1 MDLRTRKATK
11 QAALLCTVSLL
22 ALATYL
28 PGRAIAQ
35 SNLPAVTVDAPQQ
48 QQRARG
54 ASTKPA
60 RAAVRAARPTR
71 SAQPARQVA
80 PTPSPSVDQRLYAG
94 SQSYVAGTS
103 SSASKTDTPLID
115 TPRSV
120 SVIDRKELDDRGVTS
135 IPEAVRYSAGV
146 TTGGFGYDPRFD
158 QIYIRGFATTTLG
171 DFRDGLK
178 QYPAGFST
186 FRTEPYQLGSVE
198 IIKGPAAVLYGQSVP
213 GGLVDRRSK
222 FPVDNQVNEIAVQ
235 AGTFDRFQ
243 TAFDIGGAASPD
255 KSLLYRLVGV
265 ARTGDTNFNVADQR
279 LLLAPSVT
287 WRPTADTTFTAYAL
301 GQKDET
307 DAGVAA
313 LNRNG
318 KLLTVNGQYLRS
330 SDPAYD
336 YLKLTQAQVGYK
348 IEHRFDDVFTFR
360 QHTRF
365 GSLHTESRYL
375 SGSFADATTPIYNR
389 AAYAVGDDQTSWQTD
404 NTLQADFVTGPVTH
418 KVLTG
423 VNYDHNVWDFK
434 LGYSSA
440 LAAYALDIRNPTYG
454 IAGTTPAYS
463 SGSRSTQQQVGV
475 YVQDQMQMGGWHLS
489 LAGRHDWA
497 DQTRI
502 NTYTNAVTGQRDDSA
517 FSYSA
522 GLLYH
527 FDNGVAPYV
536 SYATSF
542 QPSTSMA
549 LDGSVLA
556 PSEGEQFEAGVKYQP
571 RPDVLLTASVYD
583 LTEKNAAKL
592 AGYVNGVAYYASVGE
607 IRVQGVEL
615 EARARLTPELET
627 VTAYT
632 YADAEI
638 TKTTVASELNKV
650 PAVTPRHTASS
661 WLNYT
666 FLNGGLDG
674 LGLGAGVRYIDATW
688 TSNANTSRN
697 SGYTLVDLALR
708 YDLGKLARQFAG
720 FQASVNA
727 NNIADEQIA
736 VCNAGYCY
744 LSQGRTVIGTLRYRW

>member
-1 MDLRTRKATK
+1 MKPQTRQSVT
-11 QAALLCTVSLL
+11 QGLLLCSVSLI
-22 ALATYL
+22 ALATDL
-28 PGRAIAQ
+28 AQEARAQ

-48 QQRARG
+48 QQRARS
-54 ASTKPA
+54 ASTTSLRTTA
-60 RAAVRAARPTR
+60 RAARRTSAAQNPPRAA
-71 SAQPARQVA
+71 PA
-80 PTPSPSVDQRLYAG
+80 PSVNERLYAG
-94 SQSYVAGTS
+94 DHSYVAGQA
-103 SSASKTDTPLID
+103 SSASKTNTALID

-146 TTGGFGYDPRFD
+146 TTGAFGYDPRFD

-178 QYPAGFST
+178 QFPAGFST
-186 FRTEPYQLGSVE
+186 FRTEPYQLDSVE
-198 IIKGPAAVLYGQSVP
+198 VIKGPAAVLYGQSVP

-222 FPVDNQVNEIAVQ
+222 FPVDNQVNEIAIQ

-243 TAFDIGGAASPD
+243 TAFDIGGAANPD

-265 ARTGDTNFNVADQR
+265 ARSGETNFDVADQR
-279 LLLAPSVT
+279 LMLAPSLT
-287 WRPTADTTFTAYAL
+287 WRPTLDTTLTTYAL
-301 GQKDET
+301 LQKDET
-307 DAGVAA
+307 DASVAA

-318 KLLTVNGQYLRS
+318 KLLTVNGRYLRA
-330 SDPAYD
+330 SDPKYD
-336 YLKLTQAQVGYK
+336 YLKLQQVQTGYK
-348 IEHRFDDVFTFR
+348 LEHRFDEVFTFR

-365 GSLHTESRYL
+365 SNLKTDSRYL
-375 SGSFADATTPIYNR
+375 SGSFANSTTSIYDR
-389 AAYAVGDDQTSWQTD
+389 AAYAVGDEQTSWQTD
-404 NTLQADFVTGPVTH
+404 NNLQADFATGPVVH
-418 KVLTG
+418 RVLAG
-423 VNYDHNVWDFK
+423 LNYDHNVWDFK
-434 LGYSSA
+434 FGGSGVQSI
-440 LAAYALDIRNPTYG
+440 YALDITNPIYG
-454 IAGTTPAYS
+454 IAGVTPAYT
-463 SGSRSTQQQVGV
+463 SGSRSTQQQIGV
-475 YVQDQMQMGGWHLS
+475 YLQDQMQLGGWHLS

-502 NTYTNAVTGQRDDSA
+502 NTYTNAVTGQRNDSA

-549 LDGSVLA
+549 IDGSVLA
-556 PSEGEQFEAGVKYQP
+556 PSEGEQFEGGVKYQP
-571 RPDVLLTASVYD
+571 RADVLLTASVYD
-583 LTEKNAAKL
+583 LREKNAAKL

-607 IRVQGVEL
+607 IHVQGFEL

-632 YADAEI
+632 FADAEI

-650 PAVTPRHTASS
+650 PAVTPKHTASS
-661 WLNYT
+661 WLNYS
-666 FLNGGLDG
+666 FLNGPLDG
-674 LGLGAGVRYIDATW
+674 LGLGAGVRYVDSTW

-697 SGYTLVDLALR
+697 SAYTLVDLAMR
-708 YDLGKLARQFAG
+708 YDLGKLSRQFAG

-727 NNIADEQIA
+727 NNIADDQIA

>member
-1 MDLRTRKATK
+1 MTQGL
-11 QAALLCTVSLL
+11 LLCSVSLI
-22 ALATYL
+22 ALATDL
-28 PGRAIAQ
+28 AQEARAQ

-48 QQRARG
+48 QQRARS
-54 ASTKPA
+54 APTTSLRTTA
-60 RAAVRAARPTR
+60 RAARRTSAAHNPPRAT
-71 SAQPARQVA
+71 PA
-80 PTPSPSVDQRLYAG
+80 PSVNERLYAG
-94 SQSYVAGTS
+94 DHSYVAGQA
-103 SSASKTDTPLID
+103 SSASKTNTALID

-146 TTGGFGYDPRFD
+146 TTGAFGYDPRFD

-178 QYPAGFST
+178 QFPAGFST
-186 FRTEPYQLGSVE
+186 FRTEPYQLDSVE
-198 IIKGPAAVLYGQSVP
+198 VIKGPAAVLYGQSVP

-222 FPVDNQVNEIAVQ
+222 FPVDNQVNEIAIQ

-243 TAFDIGGAASPD
+243 TAFDIGGAANPD

-265 ARTGDTNFNVADQR
+265 ARSGETNFDVADQR
-279 LLLAPSVT
+279 LMLAPSLT
-287 WRPTADTTFTAYAL
+287 WRPTLDTTLTTYAL
-301 GQKDET
+301 LQKDET
-307 DAGVAA
+307 DASVAA

-318 KLLTVNGQYLRS
+318 KLLTVNGQYLRA
-330 SDPAYD
+330 SDPKYD
-336 YLKLTQAQVGYK
+336 YLKLQQVQSGYK
-348 IEHRFDDVFTFR
+348 LEHRFDEVFTFR

-365 GSLHTESRYL
+365 SNLKTDSRYL
-375 SGSFADATTPIYNR
+375 SGSFANSTTSIYDR
-389 AAYAVGDDQTSWQTD
+389 AAYAVGDEQTSWQTD
-404 NTLQADFVTGPVTH
+404 NNLQADFATGPVVH
-418 KVLTG
+418 RVLAG
-423 VNYDHNVWDFK
+423 LNYDHNVWDFK
-434 LGYSSA
+434 FGGSSVQSI
-440 LAAYALDIRNPTYG
+440 YALDITNPIYG
-454 IAGTTPAYS
+454 IAGVTPAYT

-475 YVQDQMQMGGWHLS
+475 YLQDQMQLGGWHLS

-502 NTYTNAVTGQRDDSA
+502 NTYTNAVTGQRNDSA

-549 LDGSVLA
+549 IDGSVLA
-556 PSEGEQFEAGVKYQP
+556 PSEGEQFEGGVKYQP
-571 RPDVLLTASVYD
+571 RADVLLTASVYD
-583 LTEKNAAKL
+583 LREKNAAKL

-607 IRVQGVEL
+607 IHVQGFEL

-632 YADAEI
+632 FADAEI

-650 PAVTPRHTASS
+650 PAVTPKHTASS
-661 WLNYT
+661 WLNYS
-666 FLNGGLDG
+666 FLNGPLDG
-674 LGLGAGVRYIDATW
+674 LGLGAGVRYIDSTW

-697 SGYTLVDLALR
+697 SAYTLVDLAMR
-708 YDLGKLARQFAG
+708 YDLGKLSRQFAG

-727 NNIADEQIA
+727 NNIADDQIA